1 MDDGLIIIT
10 KIPTVYGNGMVFVSQ
25 AIPHAECSLRL
36 KNGIMQINV
45 K

>member
-1 MDDGLIIIT
+1 MDDGFSIT

-25 AIPHAECSLRL
+25 AIHHAECSLRL
-36 KNGIMQINV
+36 ENGIMQNNV